1 MMNKLFKITG
11 FIALFTALIVA
22 ALYAFGQ
29 VGSEAV
35 AIVLFF
41 EIVGVLSYAAST
53 GGKHGKTNN

>member
-22 ALYAFGQ
+22 VLYAFGD

-35 AIVLFF
+35 SIVIIF
-41 EIVGVLSYAAST
+41 EIVGVLCYAASM